1 MYKHVFIFIITMV
14 YIQSD
19 EQLIPVPPN
28 DLTVTSE
35 KIDERVEFFGHVLL
49 NISWNAPQS
58 TSGTS

>member
-1 MYKHVFIFIITMV
+1 MCLYYNNV

-28 DLTVTSE
+28 DLTVSSE